1 MLYFC
6 LFLFKGVC
14 GAFYYGYHDPATERQ
29 VTSSTRQPLFWEFR
43 AETSKFMQLPKETST
58 TTTITTTTMTT
69 TTTTTTT
76 EVTTFAKVEET
87 VNASMKN
94 TLGPIDK
101 SKFDPIVQRCGFVE
115 FVLFISLM
123 VNMLLTCLALILTIV
138 GKRKVY
144 KYILR
149 EREDMIEM

>member
-1 MLYFC
+1 MSVIFLVFY
-6 LFLFKGVC
+6 FLFKGVC
-14 GAFYYGYHDPATERQ
+14 GAFYGLATERQ
-29 VTSSTRQPLFWEFR
+29 ETTSTRQPVFWEFR
-43 AETSKFMQLPKETST
+43 AETSKFMQLPKETTT
-58 TTTITTTTMTT
+58 TTTITTTTR

-149 EREDMIEM
+149 EREDMKEM